1 MNTSLVL
8 SHKSEKNVSDFEQK
22 SLMTTKELAKVL
34 GVSERTIRE
43 TAKNK
48 GVECTFHT
56 LKTNGGNQSVKVFTE
71 EQATIIKMEIQK
83 HHNAGLKVISEGTR
97 QIDKVSTEYEME
109 LMTQKVLAYHAQ
121 KAAEYK
127 ARMEIAENALDR
139 IANGKGCFS
148 MGATAKKL
156 HIKINGKELG
166 RNNFID
172 FLKHENILMENG
184 EPYQNQIQAEHFK
197 TIITFINDKVGNKSV
212 TLTTSKGIVYLAK
225 KFNAEIDESVLS
237 DYN

>member
-8 SHKSEKNVSDFEQK
+8 SHKSEKNVSDFEKK
-22 SLMTTKELAKVL
+22 SFMTVKEVASVL
-34 GVSERTIRE
+34 NVTPEAIKKHVRELFPEIIKNGVSIRLNE
-43 TAKNK
+43 KQVTAIKQK
-48 GVECTFHT
+48 MLPT
-56 LKTNGGNQSVKVFTE
+56 TE
-71 EQATIIKMEIQK
+71 VVGAVT
-83 HHNAGLKVISEGTR
+83 
-97 QIDKVSTEYEME
+97 DYEME
-109 LMTQKVLAYHAQ
+109 LMTQKVLQYHMM
-121 KAAEYK
+121 KSAEYK

-197 TIITFINDKVGNKSV
+197 TIISFINDKVGNKSV

>member
-1 MNTSLVL
+1 MNTSVVL
-8 SHKSEKNVSDFEQK
+8 SHKSEKNVSDFDKK
-22 SLMTTKELAKVL
+22 SFMTVKEVASVL
-34 GVSERTIRE
+34 NVTPEAIKKHVRELFPEIIKNGVSIRLNE
-43 TAKNK
+43 KQVTAIKQK
-48 GVECTFHT
+48 MLPTT
-56 LKTNGGNQSVKVFTE
+56 SVVGAVT
-71 EQATIIKMEIQK
+71 
-83 HHNAGLKVISEGTR
+83 
-97 QIDKVSTEYEME
+97 DYEME
-109 LMTQKVLAYHAQ
+109 LMTQKVLQYHMM
-121 KAAEYK
+121 KSAEYK